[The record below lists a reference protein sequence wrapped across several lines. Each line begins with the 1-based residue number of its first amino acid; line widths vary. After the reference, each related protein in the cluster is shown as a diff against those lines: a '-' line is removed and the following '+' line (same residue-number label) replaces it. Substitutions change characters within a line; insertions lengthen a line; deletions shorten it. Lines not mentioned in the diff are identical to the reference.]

1 MTLEL
6 FFTPTYPTYDPTV
19 NFPFNFLNF
28 HSDALIC
35 HLLFLLIILT
45 HSLAI
50 CYFCVYHSSRP
61 HLPPHCAL
69 LIKELILC
77 KVLFGNPDIIPPN
90 KPDCAPLLYLTPT
103 QRNKAAGGRHC
114 FADYCLMSLQPKS
127 STKTVHPQWLD

>member
-6 FFTPTYPTYDPTV
+6 FFTLTYPTYDPTV

-50 CYFCVYHSSRP
+50 CYFCAHHSSRP
-61 HLPPHCAL
+61 HHPLHCAL
-69 LIKELILC
+69 RIKELILC
-77 KVLFGNPDIIPPN
+77 NVLFGNPEITPPN
-90 KPDCAPLLYLTPT
+90 KSDCAPLSYLTPN
-103 QRNKAAGGRHC
+103 QMNNAAGGRRC
-114 FADYCLMSLQPKS
+114 SADYCLMSLQPNS
-127 STKTVHPQWLD
+127 STNTVHPQ